1 MAKQATTIRLF
12 STESKCAT
20 LGTSTVEN
28 ARQIPGGGGWAPME
42 LIETLWGKDHRQM
55 RHLSKWA
62 HKFWTV
68 AIRMRLKW
76 PRYIFEG
83 TCTDQLLHWQCLD
96 VKNLFLDT
104 GIVYRRQKPVKLHEQ
119 LVDFLRQTSCFM
131 WLTHVVVWALVV
143 WALVVWALVEWRANK
158 RDWNVLF

>member
-1 MAKQATTIRLF
+1 MRDPGNKY
-12 STESKCAT
+12 SWKCPT
-20 LGTSTVEN
+20 NS
-28 ARQIPGGGGWAPME
+28 RGGGDGHPWNWLRHYEAKTIGRWDISASE
-42 LIETLWGKDHRQM
+42 LINFEQ
-55 RHLSKWA
+55 S
-62 HKFWTV
+62 
-68 AIRMRLKW
+68 IRMRLKW

-96 VKNLFLDT
+96 VQNLFLES

-119 LVDFLRQTSCFM
+119 LLDFLRQTSCFM

-158 RDWNVLF
+158 KDWNVLF